1 MPNKRFPF
9 PIKTETGCQ
18 AKWTWSTLWLTH
30 GSTASCHRVR
40 HENIALE
47 DFQNF
52 HNTPKKIA
60 DRELMLDGQ
69 WPKGGCEYCKDI
81 EQAGGQSDRKFYL
94 EVENISPHELETNPV
109 ATVVT
114 PKIVEVFLNNTC
126 NLKCVYC
133 DPGLSSSI
141 QKENHEFGN
150 FAVGGVMI
158 NDYNPIVPRRAEYVD
173 QFFIWLENNYQHIER
188 FHILG
193 GEPFIQQEMERC
205 LTFWETHPNPRVTI
219 NVVSNL
225 MIKEKLMIKH
235 IDHLKRL
242 VDSGCIGSL
251 HITGSIDAWG
261 PGAEFTR
268 YGLDLAQFESN
279 LKYCLT
285 NFAGN
290 PKFRVGIFQVVTAL
304 TLFETPE
311 LLDKVAEWRQINPEL
326 NYYFQL
332 NTDWN
337 RDFLHPKY
345 FDNTVWEPVF
355 EKIFQKM
362 IDTDP
367 INELKGIQSLI
378 NQTPTSQSEI
388 DKCYI
393 FLDEMDRRRGTNWR
407 EIFPYLLNV
416 V

>member
-1 MPNKRFPF
+1 MSDKRFPF
-9 PIKTETGCQ
+9 PVKTATGCQ

-30 GSTASCHRVR
+30 GSTASCHRVK

-60 DRELMLDGQ
+60 DRELMLNGE
-69 WPKGGCEYCKDI
+69 WPQGGCEYCKDI

-141 QKENHEFGN
+141 QKENQEFGN

-158 NDYNPIVPRRAEYVD
+158 NDYNPIVPRRVEYVD

-193 GEPFIQQEMERC
+193 GEPFIQQELERC

-242 VDSGCIGSL
+242 VESNCIG
-251 HITGSIDAWG
+251 
-261 PGAEFTR
+261 
-268 YGLDLAQFESN
+268 
-279 LKYCLT
+279 
-285 NFAGN
+285 
-290 PKFRVGIFQVVTAL
+290 
-304 TLFETPE
+304 
-311 LLDKVAEWRQINPEL
+311 VAHYRIN
-326 NYYFQL
+326 
-332 NTDWN
+332 
-337 RDFLHPKY
+337 
-345 FDNTVWEPVF
+345 
-355 EKIFQKM
+355 
-362 IDTDP
+362 
-367 INELKGIQSLI
+367 
-378 NQTPTSQSEI
+378 
-388 DKCYI
+388 
-393 FLDEMDRRRGTNWR
+393 
-407 EIFPYLLNV
+407 
-416 V
+416 